1 MIYTRERT
9 LQITESKEPVTNIAV
24 PEPAPVVVTTKGV
37 TLADQMQLRNL
48 PLATTP
54 AGKNFAIKTLHPA
67 DHEIKAARAPGGLL
81 PSLAISADLIDTVPF
96 PAGAASC
103 YIVQIPNPAVPLS
116 IVFVDAMDQYVDHY
130 VWANSALGGRGLLHA
145 PSNYQVIMGFWD
157 NVQKQVEAYRVTS
170 QSVTVDVIAPMVADQ
185 GTIVSAQFTK
195 TPLTMSPSIVHGN
208 NKMTMA
214 ADVWAYDDVASAN
227 ALLMGTSAYTSKAR
241 EGFYQPLKIG
251 KYKFVNA
258 TDGMIQLKCP
268 TTKGVVM
275 SDQDLKYSNFPT
287 YFNNILLTADD
298 TPTPKPTSDVVG
310 ITWIEGTAGH
320 PSVSLRLRARQ
331 VIEIIPTLGSTYAPM
346 AEAPYPPDEL
356 AFKMVREIGARMK
369 DAYPAS
375 YNDWGALKD
384 TILKIGKSVLK
395 YADPVLDV
403 IQTIPGVG
411 NAVSAIRGG
420 VKLAQGVSG
429 IIGQVKG
436 RKNKKKKKQAEVSL
450 VQQALDRG
458 RGKFIA
464 QKQGKNKGRRKLT
477 IVRANQA

>member
-81 PSLAISADLIDTVPF
+81 PSLAISADLIDTIPF
-96 PAGAASC
+96 PQGASSC
-103 YIVQIPNPAVPLS
+103 YIVQSPNPAVPLS
-116 IVFVDAMDQYVDHY
+116 VVFVDAMDQYVDHY
-130 VWANSALGGRGLLHA
+130 IWTNAALGGSGLLHA
-145 PSNYQVIMGFWD
+145 PLTYQSIMGFWA
-157 NVQKQVEAYRVTS
+157 NTQKQVEAYRVTS
-170 QSVTVDVIAPMVADQ
+170 QSVTVDVIAPMVSDQ
-185 GTIVSAQFTK
+185 GTIVSAQFSK
-195 TPLTMSPSIVHGN
+195 TPVTSSPSTVHADN
-208 NKMTMA
+208 SYTLV

-227 ALLMGTSAYTSKAR
+227 TLLMGTSAYTSKAR
-241 EGFYQPLKIG
+241 DGFYQPLKIG

-258 TDGMIQLKCP
+258 TDAMMQLKAP
-268 TTKGVVM
+268 VNKTMVI
-275 SDQDLKYSNFPT
+275 DQPLKYGNFPI
-287 YFNNILLTADD
+287 YFKDIPLTATDA
-298 TPTPKPTSDVVG
+298 PSPKPTSDVVG
-310 ITWIEGTAGH
+310 VTWIEGTAGY
-320 PSVSLRLRARQ
+320 PNVSLRLRARQ
-331 VIEIIPTLGSTYAPM
+331 VVEVLPTIGSMYAPM

-464 QKQGKNKGRRKLT
+464 QKQGKNKGKRKLT